1 MSNEDRSH
9 SRSGPGGTTGARAG
23 VGGLRPDF
31 PAHPAP
37 AGPPETPAA
46 APLTGEPL
54 PMEPGQEYVAK
65 ADHDAVIEQL
75 VGERDAMKGDLQR
88 IAADFENFKRRA
100 KREREQASAAAETK
114 LLGELLT
121 VIDEM
126 ERALAHAEQ
135 AAETHPKITEGVRSV
150 HGRLEAVVTAHGL
163 ERVDTSCPFDPNLH
177 DAMMVQPTPGA
188 AEGTIVQVLESGW
201 KLGDRVLRHARVIV
215 AGGD

>member
-1 MSNEDRSH
+1 MSEDRSY
-9 SRSGPGGTTGARAG
+9 SRSGPGGTTGAWAG
-23 VGGLRPDF
+23 AGGLRPD
-31 PAHPAP
+31 APAP
-37 AGPPETPAA
+37 GADAPPATPGAEG
-46 APLTGEPL
+46 TPL

-65 ADHDAVIEQL
+65 ADHDAVVEQ
-75 VGERDAMKGDLQR
+75 VVAERDSMKGDLQR
-88 IAADFENFKRRA
+88 IAADFENYKRRA
-100 KREREQASAAAETK
+100 QREREQASAAAETK

-135 AAETHPKITEGVRSV
+135 AADTHPKVAEGVRSV
-150 HGRLEAVVTAHGL
+150 HGRLEGVVRAHGL

-188 AEGTIVQVLESGW
+188 EEGAIVQVLESGW